1 MNPHVGENILSFI
14 DLGLHSDCI
23 DALEHAGYKK
33 PTELQTQLIPLVNQK
48 KNVLIKNHSA
58 SGKTGAFLIPAINYI
73 LNNPIEDYVGTRIL
87 VLTSR
92 KDRVNQIKYTIKRIG
107 DQAFRFGFIV
117 SGRPYQPQMRLL
129 RRPLDMLIATPGR
142 LNDLAENGK
151 ADFSN
156 LEMLII
162 DDLSSVYHK
171 EFQGLVDRIL
181 ADKKT
186 NYPIIVFTRDE
197 EEVLTY
203 AKGLIPDA
211 VELEVEEDVDP
222 ITKIPQSLYQ
232 VDDYTHKIA
241 LMDYMLDEFQGKR
254 TLICVSN
261 VKSANTLAENM
272 TNHGH
277 TIDVA
282 SNLSESALENHPAIV
297 VSDHSKQALPSY
309 MFDHVVH
316 FEMPKTLEAYK
327 ERMVD
332 KDWDELA
339 NPVVFLLGIQERE
352 VLQRIEGFLGY
363 SIPIKSMPGLDP
375 MNPFAI
381 LPPIKPVEK
390 KQAKKQKKDH
400 RQQDQQKQGYK
411 NRQNTKS
418 GKFNRQR
425 PQQNKNDNKKH
436 ASSHAHSA
444 NANSSNSDKSQEGD
458 RRGRKGAYGRL
469 NGGVHRK
476 RETDPQG
483 NVSQLDVKKS
493 ASKNSKPTQQRQH
506 QHHNQNNANANKP
519 DIKRKRNK
527 INRSNFVPSIM
538 SDGSRQTDYPVL
550 KERGESTTDENKVVV
565 KYKEKRW
572 GSFNN

>member
-186 NYPIIVFTRDE
+186 DYPIIVFTRDE

-211 VELEVEEDVDP
+211 VELEVEEDLDP
-222 ITKIPQSLYQ
+222 IAKIPQSLYQ

-254 TLICVSN
+254 TLIYASN
-261 VKSANTLAENM
+261 TKSANTLAENM
-272 TNHGH
+272 RNHGH

-282 SNLSESALENHPAIV
+282 SNLSESELESYPAIV
-297 VSDHSKQALPSY
+297 MSDHSKQALPSY
-309 MFDHVVH
+309 LFDHVVH
-316 FEMPKTLEAYK
+316 FEIPKTLDAYK
-327 ERMVD
+327 ERMKD

-339 NPVVFLLGIQERE
+339 DPVVFLLGIQERE
-352 VLQRIEGFLGY
+352 VLQHIEGFLGY
-363 SIPIKSMPGLDP
+363 SLPIKSLPGLDP

-381 LPPIKPVEK
+381 LPPIKPADK
-390 KQAKKQKKDH
+390 KQAKKHKKDH
-400 RQQDQQKQGYK
+400 RQQDQQKQGHK
-411 NRQNTKS
+411 HRQNVKT

-425 PQQNKNDNKKH
+425 TSQAKNDHKRQG
-436 ASSHAHSA
+436 SSHNQPTSAHA
-444 NANSSNSDKSQEGD
+444 DKSQENE

-476 RETDPQG
+476 RDTDTQNKVAP
-483 NVSQLDVKKS
+483 LEAKKP
-493 ASKNSKPTQQRQH
+493 AAKHSKSNQQRPH
-506 QHHNQNNANANKP
+506 SNAKNTSAHKP

-527 INRSNFVPSIM
+527 INRSNYVPSIM
-538 SDGSRQTDYPVL
+538 SDSGRRQTDFPVL
-550 KERGESTTDENKVVV
+550 KERGESATDENKVVV